1 MVALEKVI
9 DRAMQNNPNEFP
21 IEVFPESIQHLI
33 LNAKDTVQY
42 DPGYLSAGIL
52 STIATSIGKSST
64 LNNGNYSVL
73 PILWVVIVGRR
84 GTGKTHPLKFA
95 KQPLEVI
102 DNENYAEYEKEL
114 SEYEKSNGGEATV
127 KPTFK
132 KYLLDDFTLEK
143 LIEILQFNRH
153 GVLIFQDELMKWVN
167 NFNRYKSGGEQQS
180 YLSLW
185 NGDTINV
192 DRKTIRSYRVN
203 DPCVNILGGMQTE
216 RLKSFASN
224 RVDDGFLD
232 RFLFVIPE
240 NSKPRLFKEETLNLK
255 LVDNYKRLI
264 NNLIDFEG
272 QEIKTTSKTIEI
284 YKEWQHKRAQ
294 ETNKDDIEA
303 AVFAKIDTYVWRLA
317 LVLEMAFQASKASF
331 SAKLSPETM
340 KRAIVLA
347 DYFYYQA
354 LKIHDKLATKDPID
368 QLNVNQRELYD
379 KLPRTFK
386 RKEAID
392 IGDSLDMSR
401 SSVDRFLKNH
411 PNLFKQKKEGEK
423 LRYGEYS
430 KKYD

>member
-1 MVALEKVI
+1 MGALEKAI
-9 DRAMQNNPNEFP
+9 DSAMQNNPDEFP
-21 IEVFPESIQHLI
+21 IDVFPESIQRLI

-52 STIATSIGKSST
+52 STIATSIGKRSS
-64 LNNGNYSVL
+64 LNNGSYSVL
-73 PILWVVIVGRR
+73 PILWIVIVGRR

-95 KQPLEVI
+95 KQPLEEI

-114 SEYEKSNGGEATV
+114 SEYEKSNGVETTG

-180 YLSLW
+180 YLTLW
-185 NGDTINV
+185 NGDTLNV

-216 RLKSFASN
+216 RLKSFAAN
-224 RVDDGFLD
+224 RIDDGFLD

-240 NSKPRLFKEETLNLK
+240 NYKPRLFKEETLDLK

-264 NNLIDFEG
+264 NNIIDFEG
-272 QEIKTTSKTIEI
+272 QKINTTSKTIEI
-284 YKEWQHKRAQ
+284 YKKWQHKRVY

-303 AVFAKIDTYVWRLA
+303 AVFAKLDTYVWRLA
-317 LVLEMAFQASKASF
+317 LVLEMAFQASKANF
-331 SAKLSPETM
+331 TPKLSSETM
-340 KRAIVLA
+340 EKAIELA

-354 LKIHDKLATKDPID
+354 LKIHDKLATKDPIE
-368 QLNVNQRELYD
+368 QLNEDQREFYE
-379 KLPRTFK
+379 KLPKKFK
-386 RKEAID
+386 RKEGVE
-392 IGDSLDMSR
+392 IGMSLGFTRISA
-401 SSVDRFLKNH
+401 DRFLRNH
-411 PNLFKQKKEGEK
+411 PNLFKQRKEDNK
-423 LRYGEYS
+423 LAYGEYL